1 MRNLALGSAHDAPQ
15 GAHARDCEVLLLAAV
30 LKSRTRSERGEGS
43 SQ

>member
-1 MRNLALGSAHDAPQ
+1 MIRNLALGSAHDAPQ
-15 GAHARDCEVLLLAAV
+15 RAHARDCEVLLAAV